1 MIPFYFRGGDPRAPT
16 YSGGTNEKIQKSRR
30 ILSGAVR
37 RAAALF
43 SEAAYSAYPVTE
55 HQRTDVE
62 KVLDE
67 TEHIL
72 YDKADWKQ
80 KLRLK
85 YVECLHP

>member
-1 MIPFYFRGGDPRAPT
+1 MRKF
-16 YSGGTNEKIQKSRR
+16 K
-30 ILSGAVR
+30 

-43 SEAAYSAYPVTE
+43 SEAAYSAHPVTE

-72 YDKADWKQ
+72 YDKADWRQ

-85 YVECLHP
+85 YVKCLHL

>member
-1 MIPFYFRGGDPRAPT
+1 M
-16 YSGGTNEKIQKSRR
+16 
-30 ILSGAVR
+30 
-37 RAAALF
+37 
-43 SEAAYSAYPVTE
+43 TE

-85 YVECLHP
+85 YVKCLHL

>member
-1 MIPFYFRGGDPRAPT
+1 M
-16 YSGGTNEKIQKSRR
+16 
-30 ILSGAVR
+30 R

-43 SEAAYSAYPVTE
+43 SEAAYSAHPVTE

-72 YDKADWKQ
+72 YDKADWRQ

-85 YVECLHP
+85 YVECLHL